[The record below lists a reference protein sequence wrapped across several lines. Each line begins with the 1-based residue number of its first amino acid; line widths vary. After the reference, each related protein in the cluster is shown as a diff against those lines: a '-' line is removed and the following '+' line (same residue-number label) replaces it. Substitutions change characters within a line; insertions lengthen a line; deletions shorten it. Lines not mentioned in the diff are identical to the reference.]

1 MHVRFPMLD
10 KTRTR
15 QQAQKYMFSKGRCPE
30 SEVELA
36 DTMVPSIKD
45 SAQKYREQQRSKH
58 KDTVCV
64 SVYDNSTSMRK
75 GAQCVSN

>member
-36 DTMVPSIKD
+36 MVPSIKD
-45 SAQKYREQQRSKH
+45 SAQKYREQERSKH